1 MNKNI
6 LKNKKVIISCI
17 LLLLILGSSIAF
29 AFYQNSQKIENKNN
43 NKEVETGASEYLYHI
58 QYLDKEGTLS
68 SINITKDWEIKYL
81 TIEKAGEKTEQLQDL
96 LKTSK
101 YKNGLKLEEQDQKLI
116 KDTFANIDYNLEIN
130 AKTTLRE
137 DEYKIIDYEI
147 GKGAKKE
154 DENPNISF
162 IMQALANK
170 DRKYLDI
177 LYTKEMINKVKEQQ
191 KETQLELSS
200 MKINNLYE
208 KTRISKEITTIPDYY
223 KNEKFTND
231 SIITLTLESGVRS
244 IEKQIHDDALREDII
259 YLEYDKQDFERKA
272 KELWGP
278 TISYNSERYN
288 GSMHCEGYTY
298 NKEKDIFEKHTIAN
312 CEVKE
317 EIISEIEFAYE
328 TETELVL
335 VEKSLYLDYGTNT
348 KTKKAG
354 IYNNVKE
361 NILLYEFTNEDEIEN
376 AITNGTAYLQQYSDF
391 ATYYSYTFNKS
402 EDGSYILSNFKRL
415 GK

>member
-1 MNKNI
+1 MNKKI
-6 LKNKKVIISCI
+6 IKNKKVIASCI

-29 AFYQNSQKIENKNN
+29 AFYKNNQKVENKPSNQ
-43 NKEVETGASEYLYHI
+43 EVETGTNEYLYHM

-68 SINITKDWEIKYL
+68 AINITKDWKVKYL
-81 TIEKAGEKTEQLQDL
+81 TIEKAGEKTEQLQEL
-96 LKTSK
+96 LKASK
-101 YKNGLKLEEQDQKLI
+101 YKNGLELEEKDQEFI
-116 KDTFANIDYNLEIN
+116 KNAFAAIDYALGIN

-137 DEYKIIDYEI
+137 DEYKIIDYTL

-154 DENPNISF
+154 EENPNISF
-162 IMQALANK
+162 ILQALAKK

-177 LYTKEMINKVKEQQ
+177 LYTKEILNILKEQQ
-191 KETQLELSS
+191 KEKELDLSS
-200 MKINNLYE
+200 MKVNNLYE

-244 IEKQIHDDALREDII
+244 IEKQIHDDALREDIT

-278 TISYNSERYN
+278 TISYNSEKYN
-288 GSMHCEGYTY
+288 GSMHCEGYIY
-298 NKEKDIFEKHTIAN
+298 NKEKEVFEKHTITT
-312 CEVKE
+312 CKTEE

-348 KTKKAG
+348 KIKKAG